1 MSRIFEA
8 LARAEAAVQSE
19 RRQTPRQAVVRQ
31 IRLFGYDS
39 EGKPYY
45 GEGETLNVSASGAL
59 LSLQLPASE
68 GATLF
73 LINSA
78 TGKLSECRIVRTRC
92 SSGFSL
98 EVAVAFVAPDPEFW
112 ERRPESHVA
121 RSAEKRRHPRI
132 TLPRGMVVIWQGD
145 GARSTSRV
153 QTLSTGGLSM
163 WTPEPPPIGESVN
176 LYIEL
181 PGGGVCAR
189 GIVRHAQD
197 GNITGLEF
205 VAIRADA
212 RARLNYLLSK
222 LLMEPGKP

>member
-8 LARAEAAVQSE
+8 LTRAEAAVKSE
-19 RRQTPRQAVVRQ
+19 RRRTPRQSATMQ

-39 EGKPYY
+39 DGKPFY
-45 GEGETLNVSASGAL
+45 GDGETLNISATGAL

-92 SSGFSL
+92 STGFSL
-98 EVAVAFVAPDPEFW
+98 EVAVAFVSPDPEFW
-112 ERRPESHVA
+112 ERLPERTIA
-121 RSAEKRRHPRI
+121 RQAEKRRHPRI
-132 TLPRGMVVIWQGD
+132 TLPRGMVVIWQGS

-153 QTLSTGGLSM
+153 QTLSRGGLSM
-163 WTPEPPPIGESVN
+163 WTPDPPPIGEPVN
-176 LYIEL
+176 LYIEI

-189 GIVRHAQD
+189 GVVRHAED
-197 GNITGLEF
+197 GTTTGLEF

-212 RARLNYLLSK
+212 RARLEQLLGK